1 MAQGTLT
8 QGPHMAVERTG
19 EQTIVRLSGPWTAP
33 HAEQVEALAG
43 EIVAEADHF
52 PLYFDLSG
60 VERLDTLGAWTLDRA
75 RHELSVRGQ
84 AAFAHASLEQKI
96 LLEEAA
102 YRDFREEPKPRQSRA
117 VDFLVDVGQSVAGAG
132 KDLVGGVGFLG
143 ELIAALVRVVTH
155 PGRFRGSAVIN
166 QLEQIAYRG
175 VPIIV
180 LISFLVGCIVSQQ
193 GIFQLVKFG
202 ATPFVIDLIGILV
215 LRELGVLLT
224 SIMVA
229 GRSGSAFTAEIGSMK
244 MREEIDALRV
254 MGLDPIEVLIVP
266 RILALIIGLPLLT
279 FISSIAALVG
289 GGLTTWVYGGISP
302 DIFLERLRAA
312 VGMNTFLVGLIKAP
326 FMAVV
331 IGIIAT
337 LEGLAVA
344 GSAESL
350 GRHVTSS
357 VVKAIF
363 MVIVL
368 DGLFAMFFAAI
379 RY

>member
-1 MAQGTLT
+1 MTLDRAGQGT
-8 QGPHMAVERTG
+8 
-19 EQTIVRLSGPWTAP
+19 TIRLAGPWTALYG
-33 HAEQVEALAG
+33 QRVEALVA
-43 EIVAEADHF
+43 EIAAEADLF
-52 PLYFDLSG
+52 PVVFDLSE
-60 VERLDTLGAWTLDRA
+60 VDRLDTLGAWTLDRA
-75 RHELSVRGQ
+75 RHELSARGQ
-84 AAFAHASLEQKI
+84 AEFANASAEQKI
-96 LLEEAA
+96 LLDEAA
-102 YRDFREEPKPRQSRA
+102 YRDFSGEPKPRHSRV

-143 ELIAALVRVVTH
+143 ELVAAMVRVIVH
-155 PGRFRGSAVIN
+155 PRRFRGTAVVN

-266 RILALIIGLPLLT
+266 RVLALIIGLPLLT
-279 FISSIAALVG
+279 FIASVAALVG
-289 GGLTTWVYGGISP
+289 GGLTTWIYGDISP
-302 DIFLERLRAA
+302 DIFLDRLRSAI
-312 VGMNTFLVGLIKAP
+312 GMNTFLVGLIKAP

-379 RY
+379 NY